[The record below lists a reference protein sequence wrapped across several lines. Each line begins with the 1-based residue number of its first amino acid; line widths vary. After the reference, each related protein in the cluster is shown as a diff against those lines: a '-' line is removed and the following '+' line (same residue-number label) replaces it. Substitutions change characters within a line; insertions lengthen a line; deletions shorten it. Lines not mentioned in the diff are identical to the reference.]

1 MLGAAGMTTTT
12 GGMDSVSAASV
23 CPIGIALLGFA
34 HPHQRG
40 WAASFQ
46 ESRHVRVAC
55 AWDDNQERGEAAA
68 AALGVP
74 FDADLDAVLGRD
86 DVQAVTICSTNDTHA
101 DLAVAAAQAGKD
113 IMVQKPMATTL
124 ADCDRIVAAVEA
136 AGVRYYQSHN
146 LRFDPVHQEIK
157 RLVAA
162 GEVGRIATVRR
173 RHSHAF
179 ALLQPAVLDWMQ
191 DPVRGGGGA
200 FMDEGA
206 HVALWFLWMFGMPE
220 AVTGFVSTRL
230 TEQHPGVEDGG
241 VLLYRYASGMIGI
254 HQSSWVELAST
265 STVEISGDRGVI
277 VATGTDITAARSMS
291 GDEPPLR
298 IWRHDPGG
306 PAAGAGPAA
315 SGQPNPAG
323 HWEYPQ
329 VALPRSR
336 LQGTAEAFIRM
347 LVEEHAFTGRCVH
360 GPHRRRDGAGRLSVV
375 ARGAHGGAVLAA
387 LGGVWDSPPAPLHH
401 VEGERWLAPLWSP
414 RSAGGRGLRRRPR

>member
-1 MLGAAGMTTTT
+1 M
-12 GGMDSVSAASV
+12 SAATV
-23 CPIGIALLGFA
+23 RPIGIALLGFA

-46 ESRHVRVAC
+46 ESRHVQVAC
-55 AWDDNQERGEAAA
+55 AWDDDQGRGEAAA

-101 DLAVAAAQAGKD
+101 ALAVAAAQAGKD

-124 ADCDRIVAAVEA
+124 ADCDRIVAAVES

-191 DPVRGGGGA
+191 DPVHGGGGA

-206 HVALWFLWMFGMPE
+206 HVALWFLWMFGVPE
-220 AVTGFVSTRL
+220 AVTGFVATSL
-230 TEQHPGVEDGG
+230 TEQQSGVEDGG

-265 STVEISGDRGVI
+265 STVEIGGDRGVI

-291 GDEPPLR
+291 GDEPALR
-298 IWRHDPGG
+298 IWRHNPGG

-315 SGQPNPAG
+315 PDQPNPAG
-323 HWEYPQ
+323 HWDYPP

-347 LVEEHAFTGRCVH
+347 LVEGTPSPADAYT
-360 GPHRRRDGAGRLSVV
+360 
-375 ARGAHGGAVLAA
+375 ARTAVEMVLAGYRSSREGRTVG
-387 LGGVWDSPPAPLHH
+387 LPLPREGRWPA
-401 VEGERWLAPLWSP
+401 VGRA
-414 RSAGGRGLRRRPR
+414 RAG

>member
-1 MLGAAGMTTTT
+1 M
-12 GGMDSVSAASV
+12 SAATV
-23 CPIGIALLGFA
+23 RPIGIALLGFA

-40 WAASFQ
+40 WATSFQ
-46 ESRHVRVAC
+46 ESRHVQVAC
-55 AWDDNQERGEAAA
+55 AWDDDQGRGEAAA

-101 DLAVAAAQAGKD
+101 ALAVAAAQAGKD

-124 ADCDRIVAAVEA
+124 ADCDRIVAAGEA

-157 RLVAA
+157 RLVAV

-179 ALLQPAVLDWMQ
+179 ALLQPAVLDWMR
-191 DPVRGGGGA
+191 DPVHGGGGA

-220 AVTGFVSTRL
+220 AVTGFVSTTL
-230 TEQHPGVEDGG
+230 TEQRPGVEDGG

-254 HQSSWVELAST
+254 HQSSWAELAST

-291 GDEPPLR
+291 GDEPALR
-298 IWRHDPGG
+298 VWRHNPGG
-306 PAAGAGPAA
+306 PAAGAGPVAPD
-315 SGQPNPAG
+315 QPNPTG
-323 HWEYPQ
+323 HWDYPP

-347 LVEEHAFTGRCVH
+347 LVEGTPSPADAYT
-360 GPHRRRDGAGRLSVV
+360 
-375 ARGAHGGAVLAA
+375 ARTAVEMVLAGYRSSREGRTVE
-387 LGGVWDSPPAPLHH
+387 LPL
-401 VEGERWLAPLWSP
+401 P
-414 RSAGGRGLRRRPR
+414 R